1 MLLSHVFYN
10 RCDTF
15 TDFSVS
21 FRFIVIIIIIII
33 IIIELQVDFVH
44 YLIEI

>member
-1 MLLSHVFYN
+1 VLLSHVFYN

-21 FRFIVIIIIIII
+21 FRFIIIIII